1 MIEIQLLASVSHFV
15 SDFYVSFLTPLAP
28 YFMDK
33 YRVEAKDIALF
44 ITLISFISS
53 VFQILFGFLA
63 QKVSNTSR
71 FIYILTVATVLMI
84 SIIEFAPSI
93 LVLFIIFIIAYFAN
107 SAFHPAGAALVHGK
121 SKRAVPFFVSAGTLG
136 AALGPIF
143 ITVFSS
149 KVGLRF
155 LWIVSLPIVFL
166 MTLMVRNESSDRLAV
181 SISHEKITFKQK
193 RLLISLWLLVTIR
206 TLVMSIAHLYAPI
219 LSTQKGFSL
228 VFGGSLL
235 SAGVTVGVLTTV
247 LGAALSNRFGNHVVN
262 LVSFFGMALAL
273 LILVSSASKIVM
285 LLSYIL
291 MDGFGYLTMSSNLSH
306 AQAGLPNHTS
316 FASSVV
322 MGFAWAC
329 GTGLRFFLIIPF
341 GNATDTLFYVTASIS
356 AMMAFVVLLGG
367 RRYLAVR

>member
-1 MIEIQLLASVSHFV
+1 MIEIQLLAPVSHFV

-28 YFMDK
+28 YLMNK

-53 VFQILFGFLA
+53 VFQILFGLLA
-63 QKVSNTSR
+63 QKVSNTNK
-71 FIYILTVATVLMI
+71 FIYILTVVTVLMI
-84 SIIEFAPSI
+84 SIIEFAPNI

-121 SKRAVPFFVSAGTLG
+121 SKKAMPFFVSAGTLG

-149 KVGLRF
+149 KLGLKF
-155 LWIVSLPIVFL
+155 LWIVGLPIIFV
-166 MTLMVRNESSDRLAV
+166 MALMVRNETSDRSA
-181 SISHEKITFKQK
+181 ISVNHQRMTGIQK
-193 RLLISLWLLVTIR
+193 RLLLSLWLLVTIR

-219 LSTQKGFSL
+219 ISTQKGFSL

-235 SAGVTVGVLTTV
+235 SVGVGVGVLTTV
-247 LGAALSNRFGNHVVN
+247 LGASLSNRFGNHVVN
-262 LVSFFGMALAL
+262 FISFLGMALAL
-273 LILVSSASKIVM
+273 VILVSSASKVLM
-285 LLSYIL
+285 LVSYIL

-356 AMMAFVVLLGG
+356 FLMAFVVFLGG
-367 RRYLAVR
+367 RRYLAVG